1 MSFAIYIKNNYAAI
15 DRALAV
21 YQNPFDQQE
30 VLSEDEFAVQTQYAE
45 YWVKTLIEFEQS
57 GMLFLVI
64 FSFQQLFVIQLF
76 FQATFA
82 GRNKRIMKYF

>member
-45 YWVKTLIEFEQS
+45 YWVKTLIEFE
-57 GMLFLVI
+57 
-64 FSFQQLFVIQLF
+64 
-76 FQATFA
+76 
-82 GRNKRIMKYF
+82 